1 MKDRKHSLDIKKLA
15 RASFCLTIVFLNHT
29 ITPVIKLKKYLEYY
43 LTWFRIGLFTF
54 GGGYAML
61 PMIEKEIIERHHW
74 TTEDEVMNYYAI
86 AQCTPGV
93 IAVNVSTF
101 VGYFQSGVL
110 GALASTLGVISPSIL
125 IISAIAGI
133 LTSFSDL
140 AVVQHALSG
149 IRIAVCILMSTS
161 IIKLFKKGVV
171 DVYTSVIF
179 GAALMV
185 AMLTNVP
192 TVMLVV
198 SAGVLGVLFSM
209 VKAKGARS

>member
-1 MKDRKHSLDIKKLA
+1 M
-15 RASFCLTIVFLNHT
+15 
-29 ITPVIKLKKYLEYY
+29 KKYLEYY

-110 GALASTLGVISPSIL
+110 GALASTLGLISPSIL

-140 AVVQHALSG
+140 AVVQHALAG

-179 GAALMV
+179 GAALIV
-185 AMLTNVP
+185 AVLTNVP
-192 TVMLVV
+192 TVLLVIG
-198 SAGVLGVLFSM
+198 AGVLGVVFSM
-209 VKAKGARS
+209 LKVKGARS

>member
-1 MKDRKHSLDIKKLA
+1 MT
-15 RASFCLTIVFLNHT
+15 FGFLNHT
-29 ITPVIKLKKYLEYY
+29 ILPVIKLKKYLEYY

-110 GALASTLGVISPSIL
+110 GALASTLGLISPSIL

-140 AVVQHALSG
+140 AVVQHALAG

-179 GAALMV
+179 GAALIV
-185 AMLTNVP
+185 AVLTNVP
-192 TVMLVV
+192 TVLLVIG
-198 SAGVLGVLFSM
+198 AGVLGVVFSM
-209 VKAKGARS
+209 LKVKGARS

>member
-1 MKDRKHSLDIKKLA
+1 MPASEKPPARPVDIY
-15 RASFCLTIVFLNHT
+15 LTIVFLNHT

-140 AVVQHALSG
+140 AVVQHALAG

-192 TVMLVV
+192 TVLLVI

>member
-1 MKDRKHSLDIKKLA
+1 M
-15 RASFCLTIVFLNHT
+15 
-29 ITPVIKLKKYLEYY
+29 KKYLEYY
-43 LTWFRIGLFTF
+43 LAWFRIGLFTF

-101 VGYFQSGVL
+101 VGYFQAGVI
-110 GALASTLGVISPSIL
+110 GALFSTLGVISPSIL

-140 AVVQHALSG
+140 AVVQHALAG
-149 IRIAVCILMSTS
+149 IRIAVSILMSTS

-171 DVYTSVIF
+171 DIYTSVIF
-179 GAALMV
+179 GVALVIAVMS
-185 AMLTNVP
+185 NVP
-192 TVMLVV
+192 TVLIVI
-198 SAGVLGVLFSM
+198 SAGALGVIFSM
-209 VKAKGARS
+209 LKAKGARS

>member
-1 MKDRKHSLDIKKLA
+1 MKDQKHSLDIKKLA
-15 RASFCLTIVFLNHT
+15 RASFCLTFSFLNHT

-61 PMIEKEIIERHHW
+61 PMIEKEVIERHHW

-110 GALASTLGVISPSIL
+110 GALVSTLGVISPSIL

-140 AVVQHALSG
+140 AVVQHALAG

-179 GAALMV
+179 GAALVRAFMS
-185 AMLTNVP
+185 NVP
-192 TVMLVV
+192 TVFLVI
-198 SAGVLGVLFSM
+198 SAGVMGVLFSIM
-209 VKAKGARS
+209 KAKGVRS

>member
-1 MKDRKHSLDIKKLA
+1 MT
-15 RASFCLTIVFLNHT
+15 FVFLNHT
-29 ITPVIKLKKYLEYY
+29 ILPVIKMKKYLEYY

-101 VGYFQSGVL
+101 VGYFQSGVV
-110 GALASTLGVISPSIL
+110 GALFSTLGVISPSIL
-125 IISAIAGI
+125 IITAIAGI

-140 AVVQHALSG
+140 AVVQHALAG

-179 GAALMV
+179 GVALLIAVM
-185 AMLTNVP
+185 TNVP
-192 TVMLVV
+192 TVLLVI
-198 SAGVLGVLFSM
+198 SAGVLGVIFSM
-209 VKAKGARS
+209 IKAKGAQS

>member
-1 MKDRKHSLDIKKLA
+1 M
-15 RASFCLTIVFLNHT
+15 
-29 ITPVIKLKKYLEYY
+29 KKYLEYY

-110 GALASTLGVISPSIL
+110 GALFSTLGVISPSIV

-140 AVVQHALSG
+140 AVVQHALAG

-179 GAALMV
+179 GAALLIAVM
-185 AMLTNVP
+185 TNVP
-192 TVMLVV
+192 TVLLVIG
-198 SAGVLGVLFSM
+198 AGVLGVVFSM
-209 VKAKGARS
+209 LKVKGARS

>member
-1 MKDRKHSLDIKKLA
+1 MKDQKHSLDIKKLA

-29 ITPVIKLKKYLEYY
+29 ITTVIILKKYLEYY

-140 AVVQHALSG
+140 AVVQHALAG

-192 TVMLVV
+192 TVLLVI

>member
-1 MKDRKHSLDIKKLA
+1 
-15 RASFCLTIVFLNHT
+15 LTIVFLNHT

-133 LTSFSDL
+133 LTTFSDL

-171 DVYTSVIF
+171 DVCTSVIF

-192 TVMLVV
+192 TVLLVI